1 MTLPLDQTRTARPP
15 ATWSAELVRQRLV
28 EAFAIERRMPG
39 QRFAVIASAWP
50 ATPVHEFQEIMH
62 WEDARERVWDSWAK
76 ARGVY
81 SYEVSRMEQSFS
93 WLERL
98 PEGERRC
105 LAAWALCSARG
116 LNVKRMIEKRRWS
129 RTTFYRQIEK
139 AAAHIADRLNVEG
152 VQVR

>member
-1 MTLPLDQTRTARPP
+1 MPLELDQARTARPP
-15 ATWSAELVRQRLV
+15 ATWSGELVRQRLV

-39 QRFAVIASAWP
+39 QRFAAIASAWP
-50 ATPVHEFQEIMH
+50 ATPLHEFTDMLH
-62 WEDARERVWDSWAK
+62 WDDARQRVWDSWSK
-76 ARGVY
+76 SRGVY
-81 SYEVSRMEQSFS
+81 SYEVTRMEEAFD
-93 WLERL
+93 WLRWL

-129 RTTFYRQIEK
+129 RTTFYRQIDK
-139 AAAHIADRLNVEG
+139 AASYIADRLNREG